1 MGTVP
6 AIAQELAVSVPADD
20 VPKYLA
26 AVLRTYKDNAKP
38 DERLSKTIAR
48 IGFADFKKEVVTKL
62 ELPYDDLIETAKEIR
77 EKAMLSECIDSLQ
90 K

>member
-26 AVLRTYKDNAKP
+26 VLRTHKENAKP

-48 IGFADFKKEVVTKL
+48 IGFADFKKGVEAKL
-62 ELPYDDLIETAKEIR
+62 ELHYDDIIQTAKGVR
-77 EKAMLSECIDSLQ
+77 EKKKC
-90 K
+90 